1 MKRLLLAVNLLLASC
16 VPQLSLAQRT
26 PALKLTTADSIVAYG
41 QPGIYFKWWQ
51 ELASCENLD
60 LPFPLIGRVQFYEVK
75 APLIQTVGESIP
87 DIGVALPRAAQIF
100 LATPYVLA
108 EKWVKHEMLHQL
120 LYWNELDFGPWH
132 VAEFF
137 DRCGLSPW
145 GP

>member
-16 VPQLSLAQRT
+16 APQLSLAQRT

-41 QPGIYFKWWQ
+41 QPPIYFTWWQ

-60 LPFPLIGRVQFYEVK
+60 LPFPLIGRVQF
-75 APLIQTVGESIP
+75 
-87 DIGVALPRAAQIF
+87 
-100 LATPYVLA
+100 
-108 EKWVKHEMLHQL
+108 
-120 LYWNELDFGPWH
+120 GPWH

-137 DRCGLSPW
+137 DRCGLAPW